1 MSGSNCSG
9 QTGRTDTPPLGG
21 VRLSGC
27 PLAQKLFT
35 EEIQMTDQYATG
47 ELAGQLQAAN
57 QIANELD
64 PLIRAAIDQDLPAF
78 WDSLDVLLTT
88 LLHYGVD
95 EERLMNTIL
104 KTRIFEEAA

>member
-1 MSGSNCSG
+1 
-9 QTGRTDTPPLGG
+9 
-21 VRLSGC
+21 
-27 PLAQKLFT
+27 
-35 EEIQMTDQYATG
+35 MTDQYATG

-104 KTRIFEEAA
+104 KTRIFEVAA